1 MQSLREGFGLL
12 LLLGAVALLPF
23 AWWLSRG
30 WLFVALLLACGGGA
44 LFFTAR
50 RARRLVQAND
60 FSGPPPVIGEARG
73 FAGHR
78 AFDEPTDD

>member
-1 MQSLREGFGLL
+1 MNLRESLGLVLL
-12 LLLGAVALLPF
+12 LAGVALLPF

-30 WLFVALLLACGGGA
+30 WFFVTLVLIGVGGP

-50 RARRLVQAND
+50 RARRMAQTD
-60 FSGPPPVIGEARG
+60 DHSGPLVLGEAKG

-78 AFDEPTDD
+78 AFDESADD

>member
-1 MQSLREGFGLL
+1 MNLREGMGLV
-12 LLLGAVALLPF
+12 LLLGGVALMPF

-30 WLFVALLLACGGGA
+30 WLFVVLALVGVGGP

-50 RARRLVQAND
+50 RARRMAQTDDRA
-60 FSGPPPVIGEARG
+60 GPLLLGEARG

-78 AFDEPTDD
+78 AFDESADD

>member
-1 MQSLREGFGLL
+1 MNLREGLGLVLL
-12 LLLGAVALLPF
+12 LAGVALLPF

-30 WLFVALLLACGGGA
+30 WLVVTLALVCVGGP

-50 RARRLVQAND
+50 RARRMAQAD
-60 FSGPPPVIGEARG
+60 DRSGPLVLGEAKG

-78 AFDEPTDD
+78 AFDESADD

>member
-1 MQSLREGFGLL
+1 MSLREGLGLL
-12 LLLGAVALLPF
+12 LLLGGVALLPF

-30 WLFVALLLACGGGA
+30 WLVVALALVCVGGP

-50 RARRLVQAND
+50 RARRMAQTD
-60 FSGPPPVIGEARG
+60 DRSGPLVLGEARG

-78 AFDEPTDD
+78 AFDESSDD

>member
-1 MQSLREGFGLL
+1 MNVREGLGLVLL
-12 LLLGAVALLPF
+12 LVGVALLPF

-30 WLFVALLLACGGGA
+30 WLFVTLALVCVGGP

-50 RARRLVQAND
+50 RARRMAQMD
-60 FSGPPPVIGEARG
+60 DRSGLPVLGEARG

-78 AFDEPTDD
+78 AFDESIDD